1 MRKPES
7 QPCASRGKEAV
18 MKAVNLHILTRTPDH
33 ESMSLL
39 LQALSGRA
47 DCKDIS
53 PHEAATLSC
62 LVRELSGHFLSSP
75 SLEGGAWLP
84 LLDGFY
90 FSYIIEHIGKE
101 FDLLKVSADNECV
114 LNIELKSE
122 EIGEERIRR
131 QLEQNRYYLTHIAHT
146 IYSFTYVMESGAF
159 YCMNDR
165 GYLRRSSAAELAA
178 VLEKPALRRSIDDG
192 IDRFFRASDYLISPV
207 GAPEKF
213 LQGQYFLTNQQFDFR
228 RRILE
233 FLQQERDGRNAPLI
247 AVSGIAGTGKT
258 LLLFDLAMILSR
270 RRQVLLV
277 HTGQLRQG
285 HLIIDERLHNVSICS
300 DASIPA
306 FESMDLSFLLIDE
319 ADLMPCQV
327 LESLL
332 DRARDTGIPVILAYD
347 PHHLLL
353 GDAPGEARAEAAPGG
368 AHPEAA
374 TGTPQPEPAPGT
386 PHPEPAP
393 GPSAQT
399 IALISRRASLALAFS
414 GNIRVNRP
422 VYNFLRTL
430 LHPKDRAG
438 RPDYSGIDVLCS
450 KSPQETALLAGYYR
464 ARGYTRVD
472 FSREAREEIA
482 PEYGRVL
489 LVLDSSFYY
498 DEALFLHAVT
508 QEEGRLKFLYEVLS
522 RTRENLCLIVEGNPS
537 LFLKVLQIRLYA

>member
-1 MRKPES
+1 MNQAKFTMNALLVITIIFSAIGLFFTVRLYNMAGVLYITNDNYPIEGTDLFIHYGSRETDGLYQGTQASNELKVPGTFGVEWGLAATDDRLYLNEYFTTDVGLLLCDFV
-7 QPCASRGKEAV
+7 QIDRRTYEETTIAENTILRGRCASGELV
-18 MKAVNLHILTRTPDH
+18 CIGGCMLPVN
-33 ESMSLL
+33 
-39 LQALSGRA
+39 
-47 DCKDIS
+47 
-53 PHEAATLSC
+53 
-62 LVRELSGHFLSSP
+62 
-75 SLEGGAWLP
+75 
-84 LLDGFY
+84 
-90 FSYIIEHIGKE
+90 
-101 FDLLKVSADNECV
+101 
-114 LNIELKSE
+114 
-122 EIGEERIRR
+122 
-131 QLEQNRYYLTHIAHT
+131 
-146 IYSFTYVMESGAF
+146 
-159 YCMNDR
+159 
-165 GYLRRSSAAELAA
+165 
-178 VLEKPALRRSIDDG
+178 
-192 IDRFFRASDYLISPV
+192 
-207 GAPEKF
+207 APEDNSLCK
-213 LQGQYFLTNQQFDFR
+213 LY
-228 RRILE
+228 
-233 FLQQERDGRNAPLI
+233 
-247 AVSGIAGTGKT
+247 
-258 LLLFDLAMILSR
+258 AMSS
-270 RRQVLLV
+270 
-277 HTGQLRQG
+277 GQLRQG